1 MAPQLW
7 VPVHGEGTLTREWQ
21 SLPAHTHPIQERI
34 LARGEYSLAFPPNRT
49 NEGPQGHS
57 LGKPQIRQVCEKSFF
72 PLETMMLHVLKN
84 MPFSEGILHSL
95 TFSKKAHCPTQPV
108 SLVLQKAALC
118 FGIRYIPLPPLPS
131 EYLPCS
137 PQESGARAFALDVGT
152 QACSWGTREGGVLDI
167 TPLSRI
173 EQLA

>member
-72 PLETMMLHVLKN
+72 PLETMMLHVLNN

-95 TFSKKAHCPTQPV
+95 TFSKKAHCPTQTSIPSPSKSC
-108 SLVLQKAALC
+108 SLLRDQVYSPPSTSFRISALLSAGVQGQGLC
-118 FGIRYIPLPPLPS
+118 IGCGDPGMFLG
-131 EYLPCS
+131 
-137 PQESGARAFALDVGT
+137 DK
-152 QACSWGTREGGVLDI
+152 GGWSI
-167 TPLSRI
+167 GHHAS
-173 EQLA
+173 LA